1 MAGGCDKR
9 ALWTCMGREG
19 HCGAVTFRQKEKAP
33 VGIRQGV
40 GRWSAG
46 RNHHEEVAC
55 GQDLQQDGTS
65 YV

>member
-1 MAGGCDKR
+1 
-9 ALWTCMGREG
+9 MGREG

-55 GQDLQQDGTS
+55 GQDLKQDSTS